1 MNAIKHFLVIEAP
14 ANKIYQALTSPEGVS
29 GWWTSQ
35 NKIGEKV
42 GDSNIFDFGNRYHN
56 EMKII
61 QLEPDKKV
69 EWACLVG
76 DKEWVGTKILF
87 KIEEIDGSTAL
98 RFSHSNWQDETDF
111 FASCNYQW
119 GYYLMSLKLYCETG
133 KGMPFKE

>member
-1 MNAIKHFLVIEAP
+1 MNAIKHFLVIEAQ
-14 ANKIYQALTSPEGVS
+14 ANKVYQALTTPEGVS

-61 QLEPDKKV
+61 QLEQDKKV

-87 KIEEIDGSTAL
+87 RVEEIDGSTAL
-98 RFSHSNWQDETDF
+98 RFSHSNWKDETDF